1 MTSKPL
7 TATVVIITYAR
18 PHYVQTCLEHLGR
31 LRTAPHQVIVV
42 DASPDPRTRDLVA
55 REFPHVVY
63 LRNDLGRG
71 TMSES
76 RQIGLARAT
85 GEIVSYIDD
94 DAYVDEEWL
103 DRLVD
108 AFQDDA
114 VAGVGGRADNGIPGE
129 DAEGI
134 GSIGR
139 LLPNGDL
146 TGYFAADPGKRI
158 EVDHFLGANQSYR
171 RSTLLSIGGI
181 RGNYP
186 GTCLREESDTCLRL
200 KDTGHRL
207 IYAPDVLVRHVAAP
221 YQIGGKR
228 FDRRY
233 LYYSRR
239 NHVMLLARVYGWR
252 TPYLP
257 RYYRTALRQ
266 QRHYVAQVARFLLR
280 GVGEDGR
287 PVSLGRRVTAP
298 VILTRSA
305 VELAGL
311 VTGLWAGWDGR
322 RRDRRADVG
331 TNGSGVSGRRRARPA
346 RRRAT
351 SGRS

>member
-1 MTSKPL
+1 MP
-7 TATVVIITYAR
+7 ATTVTVAIITYAR
-18 PHYVQTCLEHLGR
+18 PQYIRKCLEHLGM
-31 LRTAPHQVIVV
+31 LRTAPHQVIVI
-42 DASPDPRTRDLVA
+42 DASPDARTRELLAQD
-55 REFPHVVY
+55 FPHVLY

-76 RQIGLARAT
+76 RQIGLASAT
-85 GEIVSYIDD
+85 GDIVSFIDD
-94 DAYVDEEWL
+94 DAFVDEGWL

-108 AFQDDA
+108 AFSDDT
-114 VAGVGGRADNGIPGE
+114 VAGVGGRADNGRPGE
-129 DAEGI
+129 DREGI

-146 TGYFAADPGKRI
+146 TGFFAADPGKRI
-158 EVDHFLGANQSYR
+158 DVDHFLGANQSYR
-171 RSTLLSIGGI
+171 RSTLLAIGGI

-200 KDTGHRL
+200 KDAGHRL

-266 QRHYVAQVARFLLR
+266 QRQYFSQVARFIFR
-280 GVGEDGR
+280 GVGDEGER
-287 PVSLGRRVTAP
+287 VSLGRRITAP
-298 VILTRSA
+298 IVLTRSA
-305 VELAGL
+305 VEVAGL
-311 VTGLWAGWDGR
+311 AAGLWAAWDGR
-322 RRDRRADVG
+322 LRDRRAGVG
-331 TNGSGVSGRRRARPA
+331 TN
-346 RRRAT
+346 
-351 SGRS
+351 

>member
-1 MTSKPL
+1 MT
-7 TATVVIITYAR
+7 AETVTVAIITYAR
-18 PHYVQTCLEHLGR
+18 PQYIQQCLDHLGR
-31 LRTAPHQVIVV
+31 LRTSPHQVIVV
-42 DASPDPRTRDLVA
+42 DASPDTRTRELIA
-55 REFPHVVY
+55 RDFPHVLY

-76 RQIGLARAT
+76 RQIGLAQAT
-85 GEIVSYIDD
+85 GDIVSFIDD
-94 DAYVDEEWL
+94 DAFVDTEWL
-103 DRLVD
+103 DRLID
-108 AFQDDA
+108 AFQDDS
-114 VAGVGGRADNGIPGE
+114 VAGVGGRADNGRPGE
-129 DAEGI
+129 DLEGI

-146 TGYFAADPGKRI
+146 TGFFAADPGKRI

-171 RSTLLSIGGI
+171 RSTLLAIGGI

-200 KDTGHRL
+200 KEAGHRL

-239 NHVMLLARVYGWR
+239 NHVMLLARVFGWQ
-252 TPYLP
+252 TIYLP
-257 RYYRTALRQ
+257 RYFRTAIRQ
-266 QRHYVAQVARFLLR
+266 QRQYYRDVGRFLLK
-280 GVGEDGR
+280 GVNEDGTR
-287 PVSLGRRVTAP
+287 VSLARRVTSP

-305 VELAGL
+305 VEVAGL
-311 VTGLWAGWDGR
+311 VSGLWAGWHGR
-322 RRDRRADVG
+322 RRDRRAGVG
-331 TNGSGVSGRRRARPA
+331 TP
-346 RRRAT
+346 
-351 SGRS
+351 

>member
-1 MTSKPL
+1 MTAPL
-7 TATVVIITYAR
+7 TVTVVIITYAR
-18 PHYVQTCLEHLGR
+18 PHYVTECLEHLGH
-31 LRTAPHQVIVV
+31 LSTAPSQVIVV
-42 DASPDPRTRDLVA
+42 DASVDTRTRELIA
-55 REFPHVVY
+55 ERFPHVRY

-76 RQIGLARAT
+76 RQIGLAAAT
-85 GEIVSYIDD
+85 GDIVAFIDD
-94 DAYVDEEWL
+94 DAYVDREWL

-108 AFQDDA
+108 VYRDPT
-114 VAGVGGRADNGIPGE
+114 VSGVGGRADNGREGE
-129 DAEGI
+129 ETEGI
-134 GSIGR
+134 GSVGR

-146 TGYFAADPGKRI
+146 TGYFAADPGRRI

-171 RSTLLSIGGI
+171 RSALLAMGGI

-200 KDTGHRL
+200 KQAGHRL

-239 NHVMLLARVYGWR
+239 NHVMLLVRVFGWR
-252 TPYLP
+252 TAYLP

-266 QRHYVAQVARFLLR
+266 QRDYVAQVARFIVR
-280 GVGEDGR
+280 GVGDDGER
-287 PVSLGRRVTAP
+287 VSLARRLSAP
-298 VILTRSA
+298 VVLTRSA
-305 VELAGL
+305 VEVGGL
-311 VTGLWAGWDGR
+311 IAGLWAGWDGR
-322 RRDRRADVG
+322 RRDRRD
-331 TNGSGVSGRRRARPA
+331 GVSSP
-346 RRRAT
+346 
-351 SGRS
+351 

>member
-1 MTSKPL
+1 MTPRPL
-7 TATVVIITYAR
+7 TVTVVIITYSR
-18 PHYVQTCLEHLGR
+18 PHYVRECLDHLGR
-31 LRTAPHQVIVV
+31 LPTPPHQTIVV
-42 DASPDPRTRDLVA
+42 DASADSRTRDLIA
-55 REFPHVVY
+55 HDFADVVY

-76 RQIGLARAT
+76 RQIGLAAAT
-85 GEIVSYIDD
+85 GDIVAFIDD

-108 AFQDDA
+108 VYQDDT
-114 VAGVGGRADNGIPGE
+114 VAGVGGRADNGRDGE
-129 DAEGI
+129 ETEGI

-146 TGYFAADPGKRI
+146 TGFFAADPGRRI

-200 KDTGHRL
+200 KDAGHRL

-239 NHVMLLARVYGWR
+239 NHVMLLVRVFGWR

-266 QRHYVAQVARFLLR
+266 QRQYVAQVARFILR
-280 GVGEDGR
+280 GVGDDGKR
-287 PVSLGRRVTAP
+287 VSLARRLSAP
-298 VILTRSA
+298 IVLTRSA
-305 VELAGL
+305 VEVGGL
-311 VTGLWAGWDGR
+311 IVGLWAGWDGR
-322 RRDRRADVG
+322 RRDRRD
-331 TNGSGVSGRRRARPA
+331 GVSSP
-346 RRRAT
+346 
-351 SGRS
+351 